1 MWSISPWP
9 VPDRYYS
16 TTVKKESMVS
26 YIQNALFNSKPTI
39 SLEWEFVRSVLLPTD
54 IIISRIKLGLC
65 QEGISFLTFEVL
77 FFHQMQQF
85 VILSRVTTHKS
96 AIQSI
101 GNQHPAGS
109 GVVAPPFLQHGP
121 LTPWVIGVLLLDLA
135 PYQARYFKAVTQPI
149 PLHHFFQHTTQVG
162 NCQGS
167 L

>member
-39 SLEWEFVRSVLLPTD
+39 PLEWKFVRSVLLPTD

-65 QEGISFLTFEVL
+65 QEDITFEVL

-85 VILSRVTTHKS
+85 VILSRVTTYKS

-109 GVVAPPFLQHGP
+109 RVMIPPLCQHG
-121 LTPWVIGVLLLDLA
+121 LLALCVIGELLLDFV
-135 PYQARYFKAVTQPI
+135 PYQGGHIKVVAQTI
-149 PLHHFFQHTTQVG
+149 PLHHLFQHTTQVG